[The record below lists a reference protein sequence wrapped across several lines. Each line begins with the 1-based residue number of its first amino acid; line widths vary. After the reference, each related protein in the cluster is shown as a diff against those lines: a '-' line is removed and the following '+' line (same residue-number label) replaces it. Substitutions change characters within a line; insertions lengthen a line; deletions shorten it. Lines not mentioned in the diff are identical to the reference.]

1 MVRSSKHI
9 TPKGSSDA
17 FVYVAAGCSTASL
30 PVGDTLLMLSSGSSA
45 HAEWSSALDGEKGEG
60 STKMEWSDAA
70 RNGASSKSS
79 LSKDSWLAEDDI
91 GDAVDAG
98 VGGEKVMGD

>member
-1 MVRSSKHI
+1 
-9 TPKGSSDA
+9 
-17 FVYVAAGCSTASL
+17 
-30 PVGDTLLMLSSGSSA
+30 
-45 HAEWSSALDGEKGEG
+45 
-60 STKMEWSDAA
+60 MEWSDAA